1 MNKTQII
8 KKIVGEKLKGYGF
21 QYLKTD
27 GPLRIFI
34 REAHGYKR
42 YYDPELDVVK
52 QYVIIQDYSSGGMMT
67 VHFKTDVTSCISG
80 DELNILREL
89 NPNKGDP
96 WFEYANEEE
105 YKEVLM
111 ELCKII
117 IEYGLEFLNQMS
129 VEEEYIH
136 TKAMAE
142 ELYKDHKELDKRFIK
157 KYEFIATPRNFTDI
171 ETWFLELREMIIA
184 ASEKPY
190 EEVKE
195 LFLEM
200 AAFIGERHC
209 ELLGAKWFYEEE
221 YKTPYTQRERNAG
234 RGLPTLRY
242 VVGYYRGCKKKEKIY
257 HWFMNEILE
266 FKEGLEE
273 IQSEMSL

>member
-1 MNKTQII
+1 MKKTQII
-8 KKIVGEKLKGYGF
+8 KKIVGEKLKEYGF

-52 QYVIIQDYSSGGMMT
+52 QYVIIQEFSSGGSVT
-67 VHFKTDVTSCISG
+67 FHLETDVTSSILG
-80 DELNILREL
+80 EEVELLRKL
-89 NPNKGDP
+89 NPDNRSP
-96 WFEYANEEE
+96 WFDYANEEK
-105 YKEVLM
+105 YKKVLV
-111 ELCKII
+111 ELSEII
-117 IEYGLEFLNQMS
+117 VKYGLEILDRMS
-129 VEEEYIH
+129 VEEEFIH

-142 ELYKDHKELDKRFIK
+142 ELYDSHKELDEHFLK
-157 KYEFIATPRNFTDI
+157 KYNFIVPPQDFSDI
-171 ETWFLELREMIIA
+171 EAWFQKLKEMIIA
-184 ASEKPY
+184 ASDKPY

-221 YKTPYTQRERNAG
+221 YKTPYTQSEDNGG

-242 VVGYYRGCKKKEKIY
+242 VVEYYRDCKKKEKIN

-266 FKEGLEE
+266 FKEGLGE
-273 IQSEMSL
+273 IESKMSL